1 MQSNKTSLWVQTGQY
16 PSFPTLDADLNA
28 EVVIVGGGITGLT
41 TAYLLLKKGIPVIV
55 LEAEKIGHGTTGF
68 STGHLTAGIDA
79 DYSFLQSRFG
89 PETARQVAQSM
100 MAAIKCV
107 EQICLEENLDA
118 DFVRIP
124 AFQFTEDPKQVKEL
138 EDEIKAAS
146 EAGLS
151 CHPIDAVPLPFSVV
165 KAFRLDNQAD
175 FHPLKFVQG
184 LSQCIRQMGGLIFE
198 STRVTDVDDS
208 EPCVI
213 STHNGP
219 KVRARQVI
227 LATHTPVQFNMVQ
240 TELLPY
246 QSYVVVAQLD
256 GQEIAK
262 GLYWDTLEF
271 YHYIRTYEADGKKY
285 LVVGGEDHKTGDREP
300 DSNEHFERLETYIR
314 THFGNLPITHRWS
327 AEFFYSAD
335 GLPFIGRSPFG
346 KNKFIATGFTGDGLV
361 FSVASAL
368 LLTDLLTGVD
378 NPLAKVY
385 DPARFNLTASATDL
399 VEQNLEFAYRFIK
412 DRLVTDAKSVSEV
425 PKGEGRIIRMG
436 LKQSAV
442 YRDENDQLHFLSPV
456 CTHMHCIVQ
465 WNNAEKSWDC
475 PCHGGRF
482 KATGEV
488 LTGPPVEAL
497 LRQEV
502 EIKNE

>member
-100 MAAIKCV
+100 MEAINCV
-107 EQICLEENLDA
+107 ERICLDENLDA
-118 DFVRIP
+118 DFARIP
-124 AFQFTEDPKQVKEL
+124 AYQFTEDPKQVKEL
-138 EDEIKAAS
+138 EDEIKAAQ

-151 CHPIDAVPLPFSVV
+151 CEAIDAVPLPFSVV

-184 LSQCIRQMGGLIFE
+184 LSQCIRYMGGLIFE
-198 STRVTDVDDS
+198 NTRVTDVDDS
-208 EPCVI
+208 EPCVV

-246 QSYVVVAQLD
+246 QSYVVVAQLN

-285 LVVGGEDHKTGDREP
+285 LVVGGEDHKTGDRER
-300 DSNEHFERLETYIR
+300 DINEHFERLEDYIR

-327 AEFFYSAD
+327 AEFSIRLMDCLSLA
-335 GLPFIGRSPFG
+335 
-346 KNKFIATGFTGDGLV
+346 
-361 FSVASAL
+361 
-368 LLTDLLTGVD
+368 GV
-378 NPLAKVY
+378 PL
-385 DPARFNLTASATDL
+385 
-399 VEQNLEFAYRFIK
+399 
-412 DRLVTDAKSVSEV
+412 
-425 PKGEGRIIRMG
+425 
-436 LKQSAV
+436 
-442 YRDENDQLHFLSPV
+442 
-456 CTHMHCIVQ
+456 
-465 WNNAEKSWDC
+465 EKINS
-475 PCHGGRF
+475 
-482 KATGEV
+482 
-488 LTGPPVEAL
+488 L
-497 LRQEV
+497 LRV
-502 EIKNE
+502 LPAMGWYLVSLRPCCLLICLPGWIIHWLKYTIRPGSIWLLPPLIWLSKTLTLRTVSSKIAW